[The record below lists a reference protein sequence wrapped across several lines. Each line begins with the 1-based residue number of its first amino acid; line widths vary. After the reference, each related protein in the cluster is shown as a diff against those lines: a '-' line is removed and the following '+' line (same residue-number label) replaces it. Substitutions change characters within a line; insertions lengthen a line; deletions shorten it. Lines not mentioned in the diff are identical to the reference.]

1 MEMKPCNGSCH
12 CGAIKFSFEAE
23 PFTKGVRCTCS
34 FCAKRGTMVSPVP
47 GDKFK
52 IEAQEGALACYQ
64 WGKMQAKHYFCKH
77 CGISTF
83 SETTRRPGQYI
94 VNLGCVE
101 GVDTFAL
108 ETVIFD
114 GKHLL

>member
-1 MEMKPCNGSCH
+1 MKPYNGSCH

-23 PFTKGVRCTCS
+23 PFTKGVRCNCS
-34 FCAKRGTMVSPVP
+34 FCAKRGTMVSPVH
-47 GDKFK
+47 GDTFK
-52 IEAQEGALACYQ
+52 IEAQEGALGFYQ

-83 SETTRRPGQYI
+83 SETARRPGQYI

-108 ETVIFD
+108 ETVVFD

>member
-1 MEMKPCNGSCH
+1 MVTQPYNGSCH
-12 CGAIKFSFEAE
+12 CGAIRFSFEAE
-23 PFTKGVRCTCS
+23 PFTKGVRCNCS
-34 FCAKRGTMVSPVP
+34 FCSRRGTMVHPVP
-47 GDKFK
+47 GEKFH
-52 IEAQEGALACYQ
+52 IEAQEGALNFYQ
-64 WGKMQAKHYFCKH
+64 FGRKQAKHYFCRN

-108 ETVIFD
+108 ETTVFD
-114 GKHLL
+114 GKNLL

>member
-1 MEMKPCNGSCH
+1 MPMQPYKGSCH
-12 CGAIKFSFEAE
+12 CGAIKFSFETE
-23 PFTKGVRCTCS
+23 PFTRGVRCNCS
-34 FCAKRGTMVSPVP
+34 FCSRRGTMIHLVP

-52 IEAQEGALACYQ
+52 VDAQEGALATYQ
-64 WGKMQAKHYFCKH
+64 WGKMQAKHHFCKT

-83 SETTRRPGQYI
+83 SETPRRPGQYI

-101 GVDTFAL
+101 GVDPFAL
-108 ETVIFD
+108 EVTVFD

>member
-1 MEMKPCNGSCH
+1 MTMQSYTANCH
-12 CGAIKFSFEAE
+12 CGAIQFSFEAE
-23 PFTKGVRCTCS
+23 PFTKSVRCNCS
-34 FCAKRGTMVSPVP
+34 FCAKRGTMVSLVP
-47 GDKFK
+47 GEKFQLR
-52 IEAQEGALACYQ
+52 AADGAHGIYQ
-64 WGKMQAKHYFCKH
+64 FGKKLAKHYFCKH

-83 SETTRRPGQYI
+83 SEAPRWPGQYI

-108 ETVIFD
+108 ETVVFD

>member
-1 MEMKPCNGSCH
+1 MNIQPYQASCH
-12 CGAIKFSFEAE
+12 CGAIQFSFEAE
-23 PFTKGVRCTCS
+23 PITSGVRCNCS
-34 FCAKRGTMVSPVP
+34 FCSKRGTMISLVP
-47 GDKFK
+47 GEKFK
-52 IEAQEGALACYQ
+52 IEAQDGALGYYQ
-64 WGKMQAKHYFCKH
+64 FGKRQAKHYFCKR

-94 VNLGCVE
+94 VNLGCVD

-108 ETVIFD
+108 ETTVFD

>member
-1 MEMKPCNGSCH
+1 MQAYEGGCH

-23 PFTKGVRCTCS
+23 PIKSGVRCNCS
-34 FCAKRGTMVSPVP
+34 FCSKRGTMVHLVP
-47 GDKFK
+47 GEKFRSG
-52 IEAQEGALACYQ
+52 AREGALGFYQ
-64 WGKMQAKHYFCKH
+64 FGRMQAKHYFCKS
-77 CGISTF
+77 CGVSTF
-83 SETTRRPGQYI
+83 SEAARWPGQYI

-108 ETVIFD
+108 ETKVFD

>member
-1 MEMKPCNGSCH
+1 MSMQPYQASCH

-23 PFTKGVRCTCS
+23 PFKSGVRCNCS
-34 FCAKRGTMVSPVP
+34 YCARRGTMISLVP
-47 GDKFK
+47 GEKFK
-52 IEAQEGALACYQ
+52 VEAEAGALGTYQ
-64 WGKMQAKHYFCKH
+64 FGRMQAQHHFCKT

-108 ETVIFD
+108 ETTFFD